1 MFKEIL
7 AIAAI
12 CVGTSAYSNS
22 ACDDLWFARNTIYDL
37 HGYCFGSTLGKTVFN
52 NEGCTTVDPEL
63 PTELEQR
70 VQKLW
75 SQADKMKCDPAQGRS
90 KISVYNIE
98 SRKGMAHQPI
108 ASLTESA
115 CIGLKSNPIELYDAP
130 MESSV
135 KIGTVAVGDDV
146 AWLHE
151 DEDGWAFVTIL
162 KATDGSTPISGWSK
176 KGTAPKCDTFA
187 G

>member
-7 AIAAI
+7 AIATV
-12 CVGTSAYSNS
+12 CVGTTANANS

-37 HGYCFGSTLGKTVFN
+37 HGYCFGSTLGKKIFD
-52 NEGCTTVDPEL
+52 NEGCTTVEPEL
-63 PTELEQR
+63 PRDLEER

-75 SQADKMKCDPAQGRS
+75 SQAETMKCDPAQGRS
-90 KISVYNIE
+90 KISVYNVP
-98 SRKGMAHQPI
+98 SRKGMAYQPI

-115 CIGLKSNPIELYDAP
+115 CIGLQSNPIELYDAP
-130 MESSV
+130 KDTSV
-135 KIGTVAVGDDV
+135 KVGVAAVGDDL
-146 AWLHE
+146 AWLHQDE
-151 DEDGWAFVTIL
+151 DEWSFVTIL
-162 KATDGSTPISGWSK
+162 KTANGSTPISGWSK